1 MMLSTQLKQDAEQ
14 FIDEIY
20 GDDFIQ
26 GLINEDIDHASL
38 IHYLQADALYLEE
51 FANIYA
57 MLISKTTSKDMM
69 EYLLEEMRFILG
81 GEVEAHEVLAR
92 AVGKPYAEIIKDG
105 EWYPSADHY
114 IKHMYYNAYAKE
126 NIAFTLS
133 AMAPCPYI
141 YQKLAEKAMAQN
153 VFQENHQYRG
163 WFEFY
168 SSNIDE
174 TADVMFNAI
183 DKEAEN
189 MNDDEIGLLR
199 KNFRESAEH
208 ERRFFNMAM
217 TREHWAGVDMNV

>member
-1 MMLSTQLKQDAEQ
+1 MLSTQLKQDAERY
-14 FIDEIY
+14 IEEIY
-20 GDDFIQ
+20 GDGFIQ
-26 GLINEDIDHASL
+26 GLIKEDIDHASL
-38 IHYLQADALYLEE
+38 VHYLQADALYLEE

-57 MLISKTTSKDMM
+57 MLISKTNSKEMM
-69 EYLLEEMRFILG
+69 QYLLEEMRFILG
-81 GEVEAHEVLAR
+81 GEVEAHEVLAA
-92 AVGKPYAEIIKDG
+92 AVGKPYAEIIEAG

-141 YQKLAEKAMAQN
+141 YQKLAEKAMEQN
-153 VFQENHQYRG
+153 VFQETHQYRG

-174 TADVMFNAI
+174 TAAVMFHAI

-189 MNDDEIGLLR
+189 MNDDEIRLLR

-208 ERRFFNMAM
+208 ERRFFEMAM
-217 TREHWAGVDMNV
+217 TKEHWMGVDVNV